1 MCKVCHTLYEGNAF
15 EFKQKISAEYNISL
29 NGKGR
34 VPLPYNRKVKK
45 AASALL
51 RHRQSC
57 KSLVNTTVSDIKRN
71 VELIPRERIKELES
85 IVLQWWNQMER
96 DSLSPHHDNA
106 DMAHSS
112 NTVQRLGD
120 DVSDVPNSVLE
131 IAVQLLDYRL
141 SDEFIEHGNFVVNEL
156 MKDHQSVVVT
166 ENGREIFD
174 ETRHNLADKRDHWPN
189 LESFVIKWREHFVK
203 HTHPKF
209 LSDKWK
215 IDDSIYTNVVNY

>member
-1 MCKVCHTLYEGNAF
+1 MCKACHTLYESNAF

-29 NGKGR
+29 NGRGR
-34 VPLPYNRKVKK
+34 IPLPHNRKVKK

-57 KSLVNTTVSDIKRN
+57 KDLVNITVSDTKRN
-71 VELIPRERIKELES
+71 VKFIPRERIKELES

-96 DSLSPHHDNA
+96 DSLSPRHDNA
-106 DMAHSS
+106 DIAHSS
-112 NTVQRLGD
+112 ITIRRLD
-120 DVSDVPNSVLE
+120 DMSDIPDSVLE

-141 SDEFIEHGNFVVNEL
+141 SDEFIEHGKFVVSEL
-156 MKDHQSVVVT
+156 MRDRQSVVVT

-174 ETRHNLADKRDHWPN
+174 ETRHDLADKRDHWPN

-203 HTHPKF
+203 HTNPKF